1 MTMTLKTRVAIL
13 GLSGVMCSGCAAA
26 AIVVPAGLGVGTFY
40 MIKKMGGSAS
50 SEANLQRET
59 GRILNVDP
67 VRISV
72 YEIDRHAT
80 NVSWKATTPDGTY
93 NCSADDMVRR
103 PACFPAG
110 GSASGR

>member
-1 MTMTLKTRVAIL
+1 MTMKMKIRVAIL
-13 GLSGVMCSGCAAA
+13 GLTSVLCSGCAAA
-26 AIVVPAGLGVGTFY
+26 AIVVPAGLGAGTFY

-50 SEANLQRET
+50 SEVNLKRET

-67 VRISV
+67 ERISV

-80 NVSWKATTPDGTY
+80 SVSWKATTPDGSY

-103 PACFPAG
+103 PVCFPAG
-110 GSASGR
+110 GSASAR